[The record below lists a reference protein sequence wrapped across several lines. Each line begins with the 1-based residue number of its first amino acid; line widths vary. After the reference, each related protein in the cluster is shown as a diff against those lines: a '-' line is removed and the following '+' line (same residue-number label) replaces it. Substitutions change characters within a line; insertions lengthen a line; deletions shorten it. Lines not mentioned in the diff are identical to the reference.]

1 MLVFRYLAIFLVVVL
16 FKPHCVHPN
25 TVSGFNKIVS
35 QVLITT
41 LNQRSILGI
50 EITRLIFIPNEAGI
64 LGKSSFIIKPF
75 DISNF
80 GDDTS
85 SKDVPNAGDSS

>member
-50 EITRLIFIPNEAGI
+50 KIT
-64 LGKSSFIIKPF
+64 
-75 DISNF
+75 
-80 GDDTS
+80 
-85 SKDVPNAGDSS
+85 